1 LRFTV
6 VWLKTVHEDVGDIW
20 LSSDDRNAVTAATAE
35 IDRELA
41 VDAQS
46 KGSELSEGLR
56 AYDAGPLGAVFSVD
70 LPNRIVEVSRIRLR

>member
-1 LRFTV
+1 MRFTV
-6 VWLKTVHEDVGDIW
+6 VWLKTVHEDVGNIW
-20 LSSDDRNAVTAATAE
+20 LSSKDRNAVTAATAE

-56 AYDAGPLGAVFSVD
+56 VYEADPLRAVYSVD
-70 LPNRIVEVSRIRLR
+70 IPNRIVEVSRIRLR